1 MVIRSFLAVGPIYSQ
16 CLRSPNSGDIFSISH
31 YTIIRGDCKT
41 KKSGLKTGYFRK
53 FPFFLISAPFS
64 GEKCNF
70 RAGKLRNYEYKT
82 SCRFFWVKF
91 IFLVYY
97 FISARFS
104 NESQEPGRKNVGS
117 YEKIYRFSKYKKDKN
132 KKNLPFFLSK
142 TRNKKNLPLFLS
154 KITIFR
160 VNLQYVV
167 HI

>member
-16 CLRSPNSGDIFSISH
+16 CLRSPNFGDIFSISH

-117 YEKIYRFSKYKKDKN
+117 YEKYIVFPNIRRIKIKK
-132 KKNLPFFLSK
+132 PAIFFE
-142 TRNKKNLPLFLS
+142 
-154 KITIFR
+154 
-160 VNLQYVV
+160 
-167 HI
+167 

>member
-31 YTIIRGDCKT
+31 YTIIGGDCKT

-104 NESQEPGRKNVGS
+104 NGPKNLGEKNVGS
-117 YEKIYRFSKYKKDKN
+117 YEKICRFSKYKKDKI
-132 KKNLPFFLSK
+132 KKTCHFFWVK
-142 TRNKKNLPLFLS
+142 REIKKLCHFFWVKLLF
-154 KITIFR
+154 FG
-160 VNLQYVV
+160 
-167 HI
+167 

>member
-104 NESQEPGRKNVGS
+104 NGP
-117 YEKIYRFSKYKKDKN
+117 
-132 KKNLPFFLSK
+132 KNLGEK
-142 TRNKKNLPLFLS
+142 TWEVTKK
-154 KITIFR
+154 
-160 VNLQYVV
+160 YVV
-167 HI
+167 FPNIRRIK